1 MIACVHSRLALR
13 TLRRLRRCAEGL
25 TARPFLTGDVPQ
37 ENRNLIFK
45 EANHGTNQCSG
56 TGPAARPRG

>member
-1 MIACVHSRLALR
+1 MAACAHSRLALR
-13 TLRRLRRCAEGL
+13 TLLKLRRCAEGL
-25 TARPFLTGDVPQ
+25 TARPFLPGYVPQ
-37 ENRNLIFK
+37 ENHNLIFK

>member
-1 MIACVHSRLALR
+1 MAAFIRSRLALCM
-13 TLRRLRRCAEGL
+13 LVRLRAYAGGL
-25 TARPFLTGDVPQ
+25 TARPFLTGYVPQ
-37 ENRNLIFK
+37 EIHNLIFK

>member
-25 TARPFLTGDVPQ
+25 AARPFLTGYVPQ
-37 ENRNLIFK
+37 ENHNLIFK
-45 EANHGTNQCSG
+45 EANHGTN
-56 TGPAARPRG
+56 

>member
-1 MIACVHSRLALR
+1 MTACAHSRVALH
-13 TLRRLRRCAEGL
+13 TLLKLGRCAGCL
-25 TARPFLTGDVPQ
+25 TARPFLTGYVPQ
-37 ENRNLIFK
+37 ENHNLIFK